1 MLNKENSP
9 LDVASRHSV
18 EESEIFLDW
27 FSYFVYLL
35 ARNAHKIDRQHTQ
48 FDEILYKIEISNL
61 FIYFDKIN
69 KIRNQPKGSF
79 NFRMIL
85 EELFI
90 DWSRGL
96 KDLYSSEIKYQSLPE
111 I

>member
-1 MLNKENSP
+1 MIINLVSVNDQKNKFEGILSK
-9 LDVASRHSV
+9 LD
-18 EESEIFLDW
+18 IC
-27 FSYFVYLL
+27 
-35 ARNAHKIDRQHTQ
+35 
-48 FDEILYKIEISNL
+48 NL

-96 KDLYSSEIKYQSLPE
+96 KGIHSSEVNYQFLPS